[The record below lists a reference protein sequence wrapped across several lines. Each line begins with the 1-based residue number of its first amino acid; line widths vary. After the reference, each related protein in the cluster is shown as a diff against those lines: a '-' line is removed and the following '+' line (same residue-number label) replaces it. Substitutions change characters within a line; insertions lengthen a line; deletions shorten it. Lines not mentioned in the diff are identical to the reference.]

1 MLKWPGFVSEGPTE
15 ESEWNLLVTY
25 LLGLCSIRG
34 FVEFTRPNIG
44 VVGLEILPGRDC
56 STGGAAIVAAF
67 PLSKLGCLGG
77 YVVFLLNVTIFHSF
91 SCDGL
96 GSGVRLDANY

>member
-1 MLKWPGFVSEGPTE
+1 MVSLYLEVPTE
-15 ESEWNLLVTY
+15 ESERNLLLTSIM
-25 LLGLCSIRG
+25 GLCSVRC
-34 FVEFTRPNIG
+34 FVEFTWADIAE
-44 VVGLEILPGRDC
+44 VGLENWPVRDC
-56 STGGAAIVAAF
+56 ATGGAAIVAAF